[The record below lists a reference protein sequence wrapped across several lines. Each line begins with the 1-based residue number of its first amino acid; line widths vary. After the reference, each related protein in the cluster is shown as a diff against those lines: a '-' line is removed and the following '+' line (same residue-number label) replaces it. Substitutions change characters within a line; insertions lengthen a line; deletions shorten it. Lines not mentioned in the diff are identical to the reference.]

1 MTLIPCHM
9 FSCRWSLR
17 LEVRVAAWML
27 LVVCQSAGPTAP
39 ARAELRY
46 TLQDC
51 LAAQTNADKLR
62 VCPIIRGTE
71 EEEAQGAVEASRI
84 LRELDRYDAA
94 VDLISRRGSHHLL
107 DAELGHIWFDQGD
120 QVTADLHFQAALAR
134 GLVPNRQTRERMV
147 VAAYWQGEHLHYSN
161 DDPAAALGGYTR
173 ALTFDPG
180 YAPALLGRGE
190 ALQKLNRHGDAL
202 VDLER
207 AIGLGADWTG
217 YLLRARSRRARGNV
231 AGAVADFRRVL
242 EENPGH
248 AGALRALAEMADPP
262 P

>member
-1 MTLIPCHM
+1 MTLIPCHK
-9 FSCRWSLR
+9 FLCRWSLR

-147 VAAYWQGEHLHYSN
+147 VAAYWQGEHLQYSN
-161 DDPAAALGGYTR
+161 DDPAAALGAYAR
-173 ALTFDPG
+173 ALTLDPG
-180 YAPALLGRGE
+180 YAPALRGRGE
-190 ALQKLNRHGDAL
+190 ALQKLGRHRDAL
-202 VDLER
+202 VDLDR
-207 AIGLGADWTG
+207 AITLGSDWPV
-217 YLLRARSRRARGNV
+217 YLFRARSRRASGDL
-231 AGAVADFRRVL
+231 AGAIADLQRVL

-248 AGALRALAEMADPP
+248 AGARRALDELGASPR
-262 P
+262 